1 MKIIFS
7 TDQIYLHGGLEK
19 VMAQK
24 ANYFSEVLN
33 YEVYILTTEQ
43 NNKPS
48 CYRLNPD
55 IKLIDININYNRSKS
70 YLTAENLKK
79 IFRHYYCWNRMIK
92 NIKPDVLIVCNQAF
106 DMYWVPFRFSKISK
120 IREFHSSRYFEQL
133 TRINGSVFQK
143 IKFKVTDFVESKF
156 DKIIVLNKDEQKFY
170 KTKNT
175 YVIPNPVV
183 KQHLKAE
190 LVNKNA
196 IAAGRIVPVKNF
208 ENLIDVWRLVAN
220 EEPDWQLH
228 IYGQGDENSICALQ
242 NRIKLM
248 HLEQNIFIKNPTE
261 NIINTMLDYSMYVLT
276 SHTECFPMVLL
287 ESLSVGLPIV
297 SYDCPTGPS
306 NIITNGIDGF
316 LVDNKNTVQLTEKII
331 ELIRNSDKRQLMGE
345 LAKKSSDKFILE
357 EVMQKWVDLFSQLK
371 K

>member
-43 NNKPS
+43 NNKPA
-48 CYRLNPD
+48 CYSLSPK
-55 IKLIDININYNRSKS
+55 IKLIDINVNYIRTKS
-70 YLTAENLKK
+70 YLTTDNLKK
-79 IFRHYYCWNRMIK
+79 VFRHYRKWNEIIK
-92 NIKPDVLIVCNQAF
+92 RINPDILIVCNQAF
-106 DMYWVPFRFSKISK
+106 DMFWTPFKFSGILK
-120 IREFHSSRYFEQL
+120 IREFHSSRYFEDIS
-133 TRINGSVFQK
+133 RKNSGVIKK
-143 IKFKVTDFVESKF
+143 IKLKVTDFVESKF

-175 YVIPNPVV
+175 YVIPNPIV
-183 KQHLKAE
+183 KQQLKAE
-190 LVNKNA
+190 LVNKKA

-208 ENLIDVWRLVAN
+208 ENLVDVWKLVVK

-228 IYGQGDENSICALQ
+228 IYGQGDRETISQLKSKIVSLG
-242 NRIKLM
+242 
-248 HLEQNIFIKNPTE
+248 LETNIIIQNPTE
-261 NIINTMLDYSMYVLT
+261 NIIQTMLDYSMYVLT

-316 LVDNKNTVQLTEKII
+316 LVENKNTKILVEKIL
-331 ELIRNSDKRQLMGE
+331 ELIRSNDRRQLMGNF
-345 LAKKSSDKFILE
+345 AKKNSDKFLMDA
-357 EVMQKWVDLFSQLK
+357 VMQHWTDLFTQLK